1 MSGFWWVSQLN
12 GVWQC
17 LRPLEELKRGG
28 PEATRYDRDSVASSR
43 PGPTSPVND
52 WALETQMELSQ
63 VLGGILRDLGV
74 TVESTGGLHPLL
86 VRQVQALGDHVWLTP
101 RLDSAWMDRF
111 EEVVDRVRTRMQ
123 DTPPASDSEVK
134 DDDDQPETARWVDF
148 QDTWR
153 TASGCVSLLS
163 RAIGCSLPRK
173 TVTSWGN
180 AGLLDHRVNRAGH
193 REYRVADV
201 LCVAEQRGR
210 LPANP
215 CSC

>member
-1 MSGFWWVSQLN
+1 M
-12 GVWQC
+12 
-17 LRPLEELKRGG
+17 RPLEELKRGG
-28 PEATRYDRDSVASSR
+28 PEATRYDRDSVAGSR
-43 PGPTSPVND
+43 PGPSSPVND

-63 VLGGILRDLGV
+63 VLGGILRELGV
-74 TVESTGGLHPLL
+74 GVSSTGGVHPLL
-86 VRQVQALGDHVWLTP
+86 VRQVQALGDHVWLTT
-101 RLDSAWMDRF
+101 RLDSAWMDQF

-123 DTPPASDSEVK
+123 DQSSATASEAK
-134 DDDDQPETARWVDF
+134 DQQPETARWVDF

-180 AGLLDHRVNRAGH
+180 AGLIDHRVNQVGH

-201 LCVAEQRGR
+201 LRVAEQRGR

-215 CSC
+215 SPC